1 MSDASDPLFDD
12 DAPQD
17 DAASVERRADELLTA
32 AFKNGGTDVFDTAD
46 EARLSIS
53 KKAADRLVQLKL
65 ARFSDDGRTRVDV
78 TNAGRYWA
86 LHGGYLAF
94 LKEEPV
100 SGGGGGGGR
109 SRNPEL
115 EALRFTYMKL
125 RLNTFWLSFG
135 MSIAGF
141 IISLISIAIAGIS
154 GHHIL
159 GLGR

>member
-1 MSDASDPLFDD
+1 VSDTSDPLFDD
-12 DAPQD
+12 DAAPQD
-17 DAASVERRADELLTA
+17 DAASVERRADELLAA
-32 AFKNGGTDVFDTAD
+32 AFENGGSEVFDTAE

-65 ARFSDDGRTRVDV
+65 ARFTDDGRTRVDV

-94 LKEEPV
+94 LKEEPP
-100 SGGGGGGGR
+100 SAGGGR
-109 SRNPEL
+109 GRNPEL

-141 IISLISIAIAGIS
+141 IISLISLAVAGVS
-154 GHHIL
+154 GHHFL
-159 GLGR
+159 TR